1 MILGYPGMHG
11 ALVDT
16 ESASGVGHGL
26 IRLDGQFDCSLFE
39 LGTIRWGFVFAYGRD
54 LTSLADTRLPNC
66 PLQCSH
72 FSPVA
77 LIVTFTALYPI
88 LSIVLAWLIL
98 GETISLCQGVGIV
111 FGLIAMVLIAT

>member
-39 LGTIRWGFVFAYGRD
+39 LGTIRWGFVFAHGRG
-54 LTSLADTRLPNC
+54 LTSLANTRLPNC

-72 FSPVA
+72 FSLVA
-77 LIVTFTALYPI
+77 AIMASMRSSRVIAG
-88 LSIVLAWLIL
+88 SGGGAWPP
-98 GETISLCQGVGIV
+98 
-111 FGLIAMVLIAT
+111 FA